1 MEGRDGA
8 GGAGVGRSQRSE
20 KGDCLCI
27 KISFHPWHSRRKHQ
41 ARYGKATEEV
51 LHGKE
56 KRVPKTGILFDL
68 MPEVFTRDQLKLKMN
83 DLKIMSKNRD
93 VIWRWSNSKLIEMLP
108 DGSFKK
114 IGEAS

>member
-1 MEGRDGA
+1 MVIYYLLG
-8 GGAGVGRSQRSE
+8 E
-20 KGDCLCI
+20 KPTPEVKKKVIANALFVCNYAVESLI
-27 KISFHPWHSRRKHQ
+27 
-41 ARYGKATEEV
+41 ARYGKATE
-51 LHGKE
+51 
-56 KRVPKTGILFDL
+56 
-68 MPEVFTRDQLKLKMN
+68 LKLKMN